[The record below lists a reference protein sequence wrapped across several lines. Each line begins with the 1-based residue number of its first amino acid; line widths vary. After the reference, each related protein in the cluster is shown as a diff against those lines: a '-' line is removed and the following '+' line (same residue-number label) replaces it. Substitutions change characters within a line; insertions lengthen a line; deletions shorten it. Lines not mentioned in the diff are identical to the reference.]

1 MDVQHSSPWW
11 GVICAVHG
19 CTDRNDGSLTG
30 NCVDST
36 KTKAEDVSGAGKEL
50 RSTMTHIPEGAND
63 REIIVV
69 LRKALGVAGAKSLRK
84 PLTVLAA
91 AAAIGLAATIAV
103 DPQSSGT
110 VAAGVARGVIDGVI
124 LASNAWPSVPV
135 NVQARLVLWS
145 PDCSEQGQCEV
156 SAAPIN
162 E

>member
-1 MDVQHSSPWW
+1 
-11 GVICAVHG
+11 VICAVHG

-30 NCVDST
+30 NCVDGT
-36 KTKAEDVSGAGKEL
+36 KTKAEDVFGAGKES

-84 PLTVLAA
+84 PLTVLVA

-110 VAAGVARGVIDGVI
+110 VAAGVVRGVIDGVI
-124 LASNAWPSVPV
+124 LGSNAWPSVPV
-135 NVQARLVLWS
+135 DVQARLLLWS
-145 PDCSEQGQCEV
+145 PDCSEEGRCRWV
-156 SAAPIN
+156 SAAPID

>member
-1 MDVQHSSPWW
+1 MFF
-11 GVICAVHG
+11 
-19 CTDRNDGSLTG
+19 
-30 NCVDST
+30 
-36 KTKAEDVSGAGKEL
+36 GAGEEL

-69 LRKALGVAGAKSLRK
+69 LRQALGVAGAKSLRK

-91 AAAIGLAATIAV
+91 AAAIGLGATIAV

-124 LASNAWPSVPV
+124 LGSNAWPSVPV

-145 PDCSEQGQCEV
+145 PDCNEQGQCGYV

-162 E
+162 ESPINE

>member
-1 MDVQHSSPWW
+1 MFF
-11 GVICAVHG
+11 GV
-19 CTDRNDGSLTG
+19 
-30 NCVDST
+30 
-36 KTKAEDVSGAGKEL
+36 GKEL

-69 LRKALGVAGAKSLRK
+69 LRQALGVAGAKSLRK

-124 LASNAWPSVPV
+124 LGSNAWPSVPV
-135 NVQARLVLWS
+135 NVQARLMRHAKSS
-145 PDCSEQGQCEV
+145 PTTLGRRWQVPLSVNTDDRARGPLIS
-156 SAAPIN
+156 
-162 E
+162 

>member
-1 MDVQHSSPWW
+1 MFW
-11 GVICAVHG
+11 GGERIAV
-19 CTDRNDGSLTG
+19 N
-30 NCVDST
+30 N
-36 KTKAEDVSGAGKEL
+36 
-50 RSTMTHIPEGAND
+50 THIPEGAHD

-124 LASNAWPSVPV
+124 LGSNAWPSVPV

-145 PDCSEQGQCEV
+145 PDCNLQGECG
-156 SAAPIN
+156 
-162 E
+162 

>member
-1 MDVQHSSPWW
+1 MFF
-11 GVICAVHG
+11 GV
-19 CTDRNDGSLTG
+19 
-30 NCVDST
+30 
-36 KTKAEDVSGAGKEL
+36 GKEL

-69 LRKALGVAGAKSLRK
+69 LRQALGVAGAKSLRK

-124 LASNAWPSVPV
+124 LGSNAWPSVPV

-145 PDCSEQGQCEV
+145 PDCNEQGQCEV
-156 SAAPIN
+156 SAAPIK
-162 E
+162 